1 MSNAEIEPDEDDA
14 TPKPTPTLAPEP
26 IPILAPDLPVTFK
39 VMNVESVLY
48 DLADAAPLVH
58 LMEAESPYR
67 YVAIPVAL
75 PEAVAL
81 SNALS
86 GTEGR
91 RPSSHELFSE
101 VLARLRADVVAARIV
116 RYDGGVFYTE
126 LDVMTPRGREV
137 FDCRTSDALIL
148 AIRQK
153 VQAPVLCDEEVLVA
167 LYTESN

>member
-1 MSNAEIEPDEDDA
+1 MSNAEIEPDAVGAITDS
-14 TPKPTPTLAPEP
+14 TPELALD
-26 IPILAPDLPVTFK
+26 IPVTFK

-48 DLADAAPLVH
+48 DLADSAPLVH

-75 PEAVAL
+75 AEAVAL

-86 GTEGR
+86 GIEGR
-91 RPSSHELFSE
+91 RPSSHELFTD
-101 VLARLRADVVAARIV
+101 VLARLQADVVAARIV
-116 RYDGGVFYTE
+116 RYDGGVFYAE
-126 LDVMTPRGREV
+126 LEVMTPRGREV

-153 VQAPVLCDEEVLVA
+153 VQAPVLCDEEVLLA
-167 LYTESN
+167 LYAESN

>member
-86 GTEGR
+86 GIEGR

-101 VLARLRADVVAARIV
+101 VLARLQADVVAARIV
-116 RYDGGVFYTE
+116 RFDDGVFYTE

>member
-1 MSNAEIEPDEDDA
+1 MRRRSC
-14 TPKPTPTLAPEP
+14 TSWK
-26 IPILAPDLPVTFK
+26 
-39 VMNVESVLY
+39 
-48 DLADAAPLVH
+48 
-58 LMEAESPYR
+58 AESPYR

-86 GTEGR
+86 GIEGR

-101 VLARLRADVVAARIV
+101 VLARLQADVVAARIV
-116 RYDGGVFYTE
+116 RFDDGVFYTE

>member
-1 MSNAEIEPDEDDA
+1 MSNAEIEPDETDA
-14 TPKPTPTLAPEP
+14 TRKPTPTLAPEHV
-26 IPILAPDLPVTFK
+26 PILAPDLPVTFK

-48 DLADAAPLVH
+48 DLADAAPFVH

-86 GTEGR
+86 GIEGR

-101 VLARLRADVVAARIV
+101 VLARLQADVVAARIV
-116 RYDGGVFYTE
+116 RYDDGVFYTE

>member
-1 MSNAEIEPDEDDA
+1 MSNAEIEPDAEGAITDS
-14 TPKPTPTLAPEP
+14 TPELALD
-26 IPILAPDLPVTFK
+26 IPVTFK

-48 DLADAAPLVH
+48 DLADSAPLVH

-75 PEAVAL
+75 AEAVAL

-86 GTEGR
+86 GIEGR
-91 RPSSHELFSE
+91 RPSSHELFTD
-101 VLARLRADVVAARIV
+101 VLARLQADVVAARIV
-116 RYDGGVFYTE
+116 RYDDGVFYAE
-126 LDVMTPRGREV
+126 LEVMTPRGREV

-153 VQAPVLCDEEVLVA
+153 VQAPVLCDEEVLLA

>member
-1 MSNAEIEPDEDDA
+1 
-14 TPKPTPTLAPEP
+14 
-26 IPILAPDLPVTFK
+26 
-39 VMNVESVLY
+39 
-48 DLADAAPLVH
+48 
-58 LMEAESPYR
+58 MEAESPYR

-86 GTEGR
+86 GIEGR

-101 VLARLRADVVAARIV
+101 VLARLQADVVAARIV
-116 RYDGGVFYTE
+116 RFDDGVFYTE